1 MKNQSPAWVFPTVK
15 WLVTVFYYFVLVVL
29 VVFTLMCSLKF
40 LGAQTGNFSIKK
52 GDFFMGQEPPNYVS
66 VPVAWGPAS
75 TKMRPSS
82 GEPQVFLKPQKE
94 TGQLQVPVRSTP
106 GILIITLGLV
116 GLGTAVWT
124 FSLLRKIFR
133 TVQTQSPFHPD
144 NARRINTM
152 GLLFLGQTGIELLLK
167 MALWS
172 QTRPYFQQIRLDYQN
187 HLSVDINLD
196 SPWLL
201 GLILLALAQVYRRG
215 IDLQTENEL
224 TV

>member
-1 MKNQSPAWVFPTVK
+1 MEKQSPVWVFPTVK

-29 VVFTLMCSLKF
+29 VVFTLMCSLKL
-40 LGAQTGNFSIKK
+40 LGAQTGNFTVKNRNFSL
-52 GDFFMGQEPPNYVS
+52 GEEPPNYVS

-75 TKMRPSS
+75 ATMLPSS
-82 GEPQVFLKPQKE
+82 GEPRVFLKPQKE
-94 TGQLQVPVRSTP
+94 TGQLQVPIRSTP
-106 GILIITLGLV
+106 GILIIALGLV

-124 FSLLRKIFR
+124 FFLLRQIFR

-152 GLLFLGQTGIELLLK
+152 GLLFLGQTLTELALK
-167 MALWS
+167 MALWN
-172 QTRPYFQQIRLDYQN
+172 QTRPFFQQIRLDYKN
-187 HLSVDINLD
+187 FLSVDINLD
-196 SPWLL
+196 GPWLL

-215 IDLQTENEL
+215 IELQAENEL